1 MKIET
6 AGNFNIAEAIPMI
19 QEQATTEKDFDR
31 IIRELTKEKKEQE
44 LKAAC
49 QELEAVFI
57 NKVMDA
63 MRATVVHSDLIKR
76 GFAEDVWESML
87 YEQYAKEI
95 SKTGTIGLA
104 QILYKQLSAN
114 L

>member
-1 MKIET
+1 MKIT
-6 AGNFNIAEAIPMI
+6 ADNIITAEAIPVI
-19 QEQATTEKDFDR
+19 QEQAASEKDFER
-31 IIRELTKEKKEQE
+31 IVQDLVREKKEAE

-49 QELEAVFI
+49 QELEAVFL

-63 MRATVVHSDLIKR
+63 MRATIVHSDLVQR
-76 GFAEDVWESML
+76 GFATDVWESML
-87 YEQYAKEI
+87 YEQYSKEI

-104 QILYKQLSAN
+104 QILYKQLSVN

>member
-1 MKIET
+1 MKIT
-6 AGNFNIAEAIPMI
+6 ADSIITAEAIPI
-19 QEQATTEKDFDR
+19 IKEQAASEKEFER
-31 IIRELTKEKKEQE
+31 IMQDLVREKKEQE

-49 QELEAVFI
+49 QELEAVFL

-63 MRATVVHSDLIKR
+63 MRATVMHSDLIKR
-76 GFAEDVWESML
+76 GFATDVWESML
-87 YEQYAKEI
+87 YEQYAKEM